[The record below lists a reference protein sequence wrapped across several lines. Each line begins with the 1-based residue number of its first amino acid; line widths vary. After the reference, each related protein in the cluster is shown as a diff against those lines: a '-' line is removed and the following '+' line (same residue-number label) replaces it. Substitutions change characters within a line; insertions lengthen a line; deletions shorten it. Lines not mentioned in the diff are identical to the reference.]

1 MNFIIVIYAF
11 IDFLRMQTF
20 HVSDEYLA
28 ESKAETDAY
37 NKKLEKMIDSIMAG
51 LRKFNFSDDLIKEF
65 RERYS
70 YCVFCRCYYEL
81 SFCLSYNIMSHE
93 MVDFVRRVIQDFTKE
108 REPVDMLMFDIA
120 LHFSVMNSELKKS
133 FDVKFSTISN
143 RFSEIEK
150 ISNDDASKLKS
161 DIREFYGQIM
171 KAIQIR

>member
-1 MNFIIVIYAF
+1 
-11 IDFLRMQTF
+11 
-20 HVSDEYLA
+20 
-28 ESKAETDAY
+28 
-37 NKKLEKMIDSIMAG
+37 
-51 LRKFNFSDDLIKEF
+51 
-65 RERYS
+65 
-70 YCVFCRCYYEL
+70 
-81 SFCLSYNIMSHE
+81 MSHE

-108 REPVDMLMFDIA
+108 REPVDMMMFDIA
-120 LHFSVMNSELKKS
+120 LHFSVMNFELKKS